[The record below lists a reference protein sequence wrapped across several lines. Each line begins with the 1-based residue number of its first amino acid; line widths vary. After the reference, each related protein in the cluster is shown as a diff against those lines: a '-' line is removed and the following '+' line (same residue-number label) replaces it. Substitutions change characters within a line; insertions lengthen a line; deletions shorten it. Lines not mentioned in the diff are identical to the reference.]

1 MTLLAVFAGI
11 AVLLAGIGLYGV
23 LAFSVAQ
30 RTGEIG
36 VRMALGA
43 DRERVMALVIG
54 QGMRLISIGVALGLM
69 LAFLLGRGLRSMLFG
84 VGAADPIVYVSAVAL
99 LAVVALCACV
109 IPSWRAARVNPV
121 DALRAE

>member
-1 MTLLAVFAGI
+1 LRAALQRLDPELPAYDIATLHARIDDSLQHRRTPMTVLAAFAVI

-43 DRERVMALVIG
+43 DRELRHDAD
-54 QGMRLISIGVALGLM
+54 RRT
-69 LAFLLGRGLRSMLFG
+69 GR
-84 VGAADPIVYVSAVAL
+84 P
-99 LAVVALCACV
+99 
-109 IPSWRAARVNPV
+109 P
-121 DALRAE
+121 